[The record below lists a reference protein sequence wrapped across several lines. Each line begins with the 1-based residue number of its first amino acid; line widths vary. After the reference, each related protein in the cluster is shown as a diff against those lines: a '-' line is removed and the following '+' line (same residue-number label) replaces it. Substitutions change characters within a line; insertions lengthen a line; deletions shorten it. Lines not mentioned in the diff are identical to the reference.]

1 MAPIR
6 ANQRSTNDS
15 EDPTDTLLAKH
26 SRLITRMN
34 EMFWSPSDVLVLVK
48 KIHRLDDDAEL
59 RMRESA
65 DPSKKRLLIIA
76 DKIYEL
82 QPNLAEYL
90 CQNGRPGSIA
100 LRDARSRLAVG
111 QSNGRSEDMRKVREE
126 MPKWADCKWD
136 PPLGEKGTRGLHHP
150 QCATLLSDCRVDV
163 TDESAMEQFR
173 AFGVPAMEHS
183 FWERFMYQDGV
194 VDPNNRATGLL
205 RSSLL
210 VKSAK
215 CVLLSPGASH
225 SYSHAVSRVGS
236 RGRSS
241 HHRGLIGIA
250 KSYSITE
257 VNAAFIA
264 YICVVTRHSLTSDE
278 HFSEICAGFNYLE
291 FYNQVREFLEDPKY
305 RRWSKEL
312 VEWWNKEV
320 FDGVQ
325 LGGLGAAA
333 LGREHGT
340 LSMLDAQLET
350 QDLNVG
356 NGGVEG
362 VAA

>member
-136 PPLGEKGTRGLHHP
+136 PHLARRAPVGCTTHSVQRYFPTVVWMSLMSPTHQRDGTISGIWGSSNGA
-150 QCATLLSDCRVDV
+150 QLL
-163 TDESAMEQFR
+163 
-173 AFGVPAMEHS
+173 
-183 FWERFMYQDGV
+183 ERFMYQDGV

-291 FYNQVREFLEDPKY
+291 FL
-305 RRWSKEL
+305 
-312 VEWWNKEV
+312 
-320 FDGVQ
+320 
-325 LGGLGAAA
+325 
-333 LGREHGT
+333 
-340 LSMLDAQLET
+340 
-350 QDLNVG
+350 
-356 NGGVEG
+356 
-362 VAA
+362 